1 MKTTAFAVLA
11 FIALTSPALAQSAAT
26 PMPDH
31 SQAAPAMPA
40 TPPAQMSPQ
49 PQQGAM
55 MCGMMAPGQPGQAQ
69 QGGCGCCR
77 GMMGNQSQRQGA
89 MPMDHSRMTR
99 MHHGQGPSMAPDSS
113 APDHAGHGAMNAAQ
127 TPDMPATKA
136 LRDASARMHRAMDIR
151 YANDIDVDFARSMIP
166 HHQGAIEMAKVAL
179 EHAKEPETRKLAEEI
194 IKAQETEI
202 AQMRAFLKRKGAE

>member
-1 MKTTAFAVLA
+1 MKTTAFVLLA
-11 FIALTSPALAQSAAT
+11 FTALASPALAQSDAT
-26 PMPDH
+26 PMPDQ
-31 SQAAPAMPA
+31 SQAAPAVPA

-49 PQQGAM
+49 SQQG
-55 MCGMMAPGQPGQAQ
+55 GMMAAGQPGQGQ

-89 MPMDHSRMTR
+89 MPMDHSRMTQ
-99 MHHGQGPSMAPDSS
+99 MHHGQGPSMAPGSS

-127 TPDMPATKA
+127 IPDTPATKA

-202 AQMRAFLKRKGAE
+202 AQMRAFLKHKGAE

>member
-1 MKTTAFAVLA
+1 MKTTVFALLA
-11 FIALTSPALAQSAAT
+11 FTTLASPALAQSAPA
-26 PMPDH
+26 PMPDQ
-31 SQAAPAMPA
+31 SQAAPAVPA

-55 MCGMMAPGQPGQAQ
+55 MCGMMAAGQQQGQGQ

-89 MPMDHSRMTR
+89 MPMDHSRMTQ
-99 MHHGQGPSMAPDSS
+99 MHHGQGPSMASGSS
-113 APDHAGHGAMNAAQ
+113 APDHAGHGAMNATQ

-151 YANDIDVDFARSMIP
+151 YANDIDVDFARSNDP
-166 HHQGAIEMAKVAL
+166 APSGRARDGQG
-179 EHAKEPETRKLAEEI
+179 
-194 IKAQETEI
+194 
-202 AQMRAFLKRKGAE
+202 GAGAREGA